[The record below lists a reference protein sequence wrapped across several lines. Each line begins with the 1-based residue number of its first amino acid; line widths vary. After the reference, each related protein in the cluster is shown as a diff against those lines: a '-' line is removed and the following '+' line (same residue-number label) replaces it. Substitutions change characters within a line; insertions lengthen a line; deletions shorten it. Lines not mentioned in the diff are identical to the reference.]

1 MNIKF
6 LFISAFVLL
15 ASCGKTSEENN
26 INYRISTNKTEL
38 FDAIRKAV
46 PGDEIILANGIW
58 KDVDINFYGIGT
70 KEKPITLRAET
81 PGKVFIEGQ
90 SYLQLGGEYLR
101 VDGLYFRNGYTPIS
115 GIIRYMIGNDSV
127 ANHSRVTNTVIEDFT
142 QPSRLATD
150 QWIEFYG
157 KHNQLDH
164 CYITGKSND
173 GETLRVYLTGNKHI
187 NNHHQIVYNYFGPR
201 PRKGGPRAET
211 MRIGASETSFAPS
224 FTNVSN
230 NYFDACNGEVEIIS
244 NKTNSNSFKNNIFYK
259 SEGSLVLKHGDYAT
273 IDGNIFIGDD
283 DSEFYGGIRVINS
296 GNLITNNYFYKISG
310 EEFRTPL
317 AVMNGIFNAGL
328 NRYKQVTDAVIAY
341 NTWVDCKS
349 PIQIGVGQNTESA
362 DVLPASEIR
371 DLPPIRTIIANNMIY
386 NTKVDV
392 KPLIN
397 HSSMDGILF
406 RNNWIDNNGKNYNEF
421 DALKNVSLK
430 VKKINEWLYVPENLE
445 AKPLNEVFIGY
456 EFNQI
461 KTDLLGSSRTT
472 KNSIGA
478 INDITAAEN
487 FKIDKKKYGPSWL
500 QKDKKIITPNLI
512 KVSAKDGELAQ
523 KIKEAKNGDIIELTD
538 ALYNITEEISIN
550 KKITIRSAN
559 KAQLSFES
567 STDSVFFKMNPKGT
581 IHLNNIL
588 LKGTKGKYAF
598 APLDKNMS
606 SAYNIYVENSS
617 LENFEY
623 VLKATKGSFSDV
635 INFKNTSIKNCT
647 NGVVLAADDKGDYNA
662 EFVTF
667 DRCEFININCSAI
680 NFFRD
685 GYDESTI
692 GGYLK
697 VLNSTFTACGA
708 NEKSTILIQTRGII
722 NVKLFNNA
730 FKNNPI
736 KHVAILWG
744 EKNNHHKNNTLLNSG
759 ILKVEAQQ
767 KLKILY

>member
-1 MNIKF
+1 MKIKYLLITAL
-6 LFISAFVLL
+6 LFL
-15 ASCGKTSEENN
+15 ASCGEPSKENN
-26 INYRISTNKTEL
+26 INSSISTNNTEL
-38 FDAIRKAV
+38 FEAIKKAV

-58 KDVDINFYGIGT
+58 KDVEINFYGVGT

-90 SYLQLGGEYLR
+90 SYLQLGGEYLL

-115 GIIRYMIGNDSV
+115 GIIRYMIGKDSV
-127 ANHSRVTNTVIEDFT
+127 ANNSRVTNTVIEDFT

-173 GETLRVYLTGNKHI
+173 GETLRVYLSGNEHI
-187 NNHHQIVYNYFGPR
+187 NNHHQIVDNYFGPR

-244 NKTNSNSFKNNIFYK
+244 NKTNSNFFTNNIFYK
-259 SEGSLVLKHGDYAT
+259 SEGSLVLRHGDYAT
-273 IDGNIFIGDD
+273 IDGNIFIGGD
-283 DSEFYGGIRVINS
+283 DSEFYGGIRVVNS
-296 GNLITNNYFYKISG
+296 GNLITNNYFYKING

-328 NRYKQVTDAVIAY
+328 NRYKQVTDGVIAF

-362 DVLPASEIR
+362 GVLPASEIR

-386 NTKVDV
+386 NTKEDA

-397 HSSMDGILF
+397 HSTMDGILF
-406 RNNWIDNNGKNYNEF
+406 KNNMIDNNGKNYTEF
-421 DALKNVSLK
+421 EAIKSVSLQM
-430 VKKINEWLYVPENLE
+430 KKINEWLYAPENLVN
-445 AKPLNEVFIGY
+445 KPLNEVFIGY
-456 EFNQI
+456 EFDKI
-461 KTDLLGSSRTT
+461 KTDLFGTSRAT

-487 FKIDKKKYGPSWL
+487 FKINKKKYGPSWF
-500 QKDKKIITPNLI
+500 QKDKKINTPTVI
-512 KVSAKDGELAQ
+512 KASAKDGELAQ

-538 ALYNITEEISIN
+538 ALYSIKKEITIN
-550 KKITIRSAN
+550 KEITIRSAN

-567 STDSVFFKMNPKGT
+567 NTDSVVFKMNPKGT
-581 IHLNNIL
+581 IHLNNVL
-588 LKGTKGKYAF
+588 LKGEKGKYAF

-606 SAYNIYVENSS
+606 SAYNVYVENSS
-617 LENFEY
+617 IEDFEY

-635 INFKNTSIKNCT
+635 INFKTTTIKNCT
-647 NGVVLAADDKGDYNA
+647 NGIVLAADDKGDYNA

-667 DRCEFININCSAI
+667 DTCTFLNVKRTTI

-697 VLNSTFTACGA
+697 VLNSSFTACGSE
-708 NEKSTILIQTRGII
+708 EKSAVLIQTRGII
-722 NVKLFNNA
+722 NVKLFDNT

-744 EKNNHHKNNTLLNSG
+744 EKNNHHKNNTFLNSG
-759 ILKVEAQQ
+759 ILKVEEQQ
-767 KLKILY
+767 ELKILY